1 MSNVSG
7 GRSFSEAKDPNK
19 IEKAF
24 ARQKPVLIAG
34 MHRSGTSILADILQ
48 SSGLFLGDRQIP
60 DLQESLLFVRIN
72 NEIFS
77 QCFATWNNPF
87 GIHLALNNPENTRG
101 LAGFAMYNLNQNPIS
116 FLGEELSEK
125 YAGIENADFVW
136 GWKDPRNTFT
146 LPVWQRIFPELKVIF
161 IYRHGIDVA
170 ESFYQRHIYALSEI
184 YPEKDVPALVVE
196 EDEIGLSHA
205 RRGWTREEALTLW
218 EEYMEKGMEYY
229 HLNRDRFC
237 LVQYESLM
245 QRPQETIAPVLE
257 FCGLDEKKMPK
268 DKLREINAGRCY
280 AYLNNPELKQFA
292 KEKRHICQRFGYEV

>member
-1 MSNVSG
+1 MIQEGSG
-7 GRSFSEAKDPNK
+7 ETANASGENARSLLAGQS
-19 IEKAF
+19 
-24 ARQKPVLIAG
+24 PVIIAG
-34 MHRSGTSILADILQ
+34 MHRSGTTILADMLEESGVFLGEETLQ
-48 SSGLFLGDRQIP
+48 GYQEAMLFL
-60 DLQESLLFVRIN
+60 LVN

-77 QCFATWNNPF
+77 HCFATWNNPL
-87 GIHLALNNPENTRG
+87 GLYWALSNEENVRELSEFALYNILENPV
-101 LAGFAMYNLNQNPIS
+101 S
-116 FLGEELSEK
+116 FLGKSLFDRC
-125 YAGIENADFVW
+125 GGLQNLDLVW